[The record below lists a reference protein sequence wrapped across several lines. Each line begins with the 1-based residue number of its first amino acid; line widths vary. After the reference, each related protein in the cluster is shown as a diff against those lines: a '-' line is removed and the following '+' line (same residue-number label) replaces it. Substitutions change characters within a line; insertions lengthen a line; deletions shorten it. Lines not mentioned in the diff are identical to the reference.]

1 MKYIKKYP
9 MIILLVLSTLLLSE
23 IGAEGKD
30 TVYQPYQ
37 KTLWKTPYLAMALQG
52 MKDGISFL
60 APFGIDGF
68 IGEES
73 AVAVQNPQ
81 AAEPPEN
88 LEEGIPESEANVSK
102 DGETSGKDAGEGTD
116 KPSGNGQEHEK
127 AGESGAGE
135 QKTEEETSE
144 AKTSEEKTES
154 DMPVRPA
161 PIGDGSI
168 TKYVETEPIPVDSPW
183 YRDHGRKA
191 LTTEYPYETVTVDYF
206 DDAVFI
212 GDSRTHGLLEYAGW
226 DNTTFYAEMG
236 LTIYNIF
243 EKEICEIPGEK
254 GKFTIEEALEKVK
267 FGKIYIMVG
276 INELGKG
283 GTRAFFEQYT
293 KVITR
298 IRELQP
304 YAIIYIQGIMN
315 VSEIQNEDPVF
326 NNVNI
331 NDKNAAIAVLAN
343 GIDIFYL
350 DCNPDIMDEN
360 GFMPSEYTTDG
371 IHMKAQYLPIWEE
384 FLLRHAVVLKDEAK
398 TE

>member
-9 MIILLVLSTLLLSE
+9 MVILLVLSTLLLSE
-23 IGAEGKD
+23 IGAEGRD
-30 TVYQPYQ
+30 TVYQPY
-37 KTLWKTPYLAMALQG
+37 KKNLWKTPYLAMALQG

-68 IGEES
+68 MEDE
-73 AVAVQNPQ
+73 AVVAAQNPQ

-88 LEEGIPESEANVSK
+88 MGEGVVETEKNASREEGALLEDSETGTENTLGNSQEKEEIKKPDENRPESEAK
-102 DGETSGKDAGEGTD
+102 PPEEGL
-116 KPSGNGQEHEK
+116 
-127 AGESGAGE
+127 ESN
-135 QKTEEETSE
+135 
-144 AKTSEEKTES
+144 
-154 DMPVRPA
+154 MPVRPA
-161 PIGDGSI
+161 PLGDGSM
-168 TKYVETEPIPVDSPW
+168 TKYVETEPIPIDSPW

-226 DNTTFYAEMG
+226 DNTTFYAETG

-283 GTRAFFEQYT
+283 GTKAFFEQYT
-293 KVITR
+293 KVIAR

-315 VSEIQNEDPVF
+315 VSEKQNEDPIF
-326 NNVNI
+326 NNINI

-371 IHMKAQYLPIWEE
+371 IHVKAQYLPIWED
-384 FLLRHAVVLKDEAK
+384 FLLRHAVVLKDEVKA
-398 TE
+398 E